1 MKPFVFLLLFL
12 GVSAASAH
20 SWTPTYFEFRP
31 SHLAGVYVTEMT
43 LFNKR
48 EDAKYYSVEV
58 RDKDFNSVSFRTT
71 SPFYVVEYLEKRK
84 IDVYVAQKDLD
95 KALYICSRSRFPAG
109 TKASSLV
116 SSRVCSKVRP

>member
-1 MKPFVFLLLFL
+1 MKTFVFLLLFL

-20 SWTPTYFEFRP
+20 SWIPTYFEFRP

-58 RDKDFNSVSFRTT
+58 RDEYFNPVPFRTA
-71 SPFYVVEYLEKRK
+71 SPFYVVDYLEKRK
-84 IDVYVAQKDLD
+84 ISVYVAEKNLD

>member
-1 MKPFVFLLLFL
+1 MKSFVFLLLFL

-48 EDAKYYSVEV
+48 EDATYYSVEV
-58 RDKDFNSVSFRTT
+58 RDKDFNSVSFRT
-71 SPFYVVEYLEKRK
+71 SLPFYAIEYLEKQK
-84 IDVYVAQKDLD
+84 IRVYVSQKDLD

-116 SSRVCSKVRP
+116 SSRICSKVRS